1 MNDSMFRVVGIVF
14 IVAGFFIDDIVDN
27 LTVVN
32 EVEVVQLGLSQ
43 PSDEISKEVSRIN
56 EIVTDDDDQLAL
68 AIFNKVAA
76 DRIQHWPDFD
86 QQQFNNAYVS
96 AAKKF
101 FGDSMKNKY
110 EELDRFLLSAIM
122 EITGDDI
129 HKLSVSERA
138 KLVDKLYGV
147 SYHLL
152 K

>member
-1 MNDSMFRVVGIVF
+1 MFRVVGIIF

-27 LTVVN
+27 LTVIN

-43 PSDEISKEVSRIN
+43 PSDEISEEVSRIN
-56 EIVTDDDDQLAL
+56 EIVTDADDQLAL

-76 DRIQHWPDFD
+76 DRIQHWPAFD
-86 QQQFNNAYVS
+86 QQQFNDVYVS

-101 FGDSMKNKY
+101 FGDSMKDKY
-110 EELDRFLLSAIM
+110 EELDKFLLSAIM
-122 EITGDDI
+122 EITGDDL
-129 HKLSVSERA
+129 HKLSVSERQN
-138 KLVDKLYGV
+138 LVDKLYGV